1 MKQKKIKFEM
11 KPLVTWDEYENG
23 VKELDPETKQK
34 CIEMENYLYNIG
46 SEEE

>member
-23 VKELDPETKQK
+23 VPELDPETKQK

>member
-11 KPLVTWDEYENG
+11 KSLVTWDEYENG
-23 VKELDPETKQK
+23 VPELAPETKQK